1 MSFKDTSLPF
11 SSNESDYDSNSEND
25 FCINYFEPF
34 NDKKSSFIDDINDI
48 NDDMDKRLL
57 YQNIKE
63 KSPISTSAQENE
75 NKNKPNTF
83 DINIGGQN
91 KDKDMNDLK
100 KNKKLNKNINEETS
114 PTSEKTK
121 FNNNNNGVKDL
132 NENNK
137 KLKENTEKNNPNKT
151 NLKMEKNKNDKK
163 SKKMNTNKK
172 RKKKTDSNGNNNKL
186 KKVRLMIL
194 NAILRFVNKKIKKV
208 FNDNIGK
215 GIVMKQLV
223 NFSRGELTHS
233 SVEFDKKYLKKQLK
247 EIFSG
252 NISGKYTNYLKNKNE
267 DLVKELINLEDNGE
281 YFKAIFQL
289 SFLDCIEHINE
300 IKYIDILY
308 DLETLDEII
317 LNESEGEDLDKD
329 DIDNYKETIKHYKDY
344 IENKNSRRSRKQNVD
359 KSD

>member
-100 KNKKLNKNINEETS
+100 KNKTLNKNINEETS

-121 FNNNNNGVKDL
+121 FNNNNGVKDL
-132 NENNK
+132 NENNIK
-137 KLKENTEKNNPNKT
+137 SNENTEKNNPNKT

-163 SKKMNTNKK
+163 SKKMYTNKK
-172 RKKKTDSNGNNNKL
+172 RKKKADSNGNNNKL

-223 NFSRGELTHS
+223 NFSRDELTHS
-233 SVEFDKKYLKKQLK
+233 SVEFDKKFLKKQLK

-359 KSD
+359 KGD